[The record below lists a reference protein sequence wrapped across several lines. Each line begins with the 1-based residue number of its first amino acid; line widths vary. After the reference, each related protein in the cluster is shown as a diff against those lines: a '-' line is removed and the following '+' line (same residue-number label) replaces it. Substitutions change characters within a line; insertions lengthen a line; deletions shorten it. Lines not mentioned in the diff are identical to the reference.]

1 MAFNSSA
8 LSAGLGS
15 MLQGI
20 QQTAQQK
27 LQLAQ
32 MERQQRIENENLL
45 HQRAME
51 DLARQGTTEQ
61 VLNTKLVNPTQRR
74 ILETQAT
81 LGERLL
87 PSQVRGAELG
97 VIGQDIANRSNLF
110 NLNEILPQQKEGM
123 FNANRIS
130 KVQGNIAE
138 GTQDANI
145 TLAKQVPEGNKFTA
159 TTKLRAGF
167 DDPLKTIQS
176 ALAVLNS
183 PTMSL
188 ADKTA
193 AYKEYNTARTTL
205 AAMPGYVQ
213 SAEALPS
220 LFGDT
225 TGMRAD
231 YMKRLGA
238 KEGETDMAAA
248 IQRYAPERKAPTM
261 ADTLERYNIVPGII
275 QGVMMNGATNPSPD
289 FIDRGNFKVDPVQG
303 PSGTYKTPTLNT
315 KRMAESLLPNL
326 SAQITQAAR
335 VSNVPEMQLWS
346 EGFGLQPKHF
356 KNGKVNINDP
366 EVKTIVAGK
375 MAIGFIQNE
384 KVQEALLRTN
394 QGYDQTMQ
402 QNLSAYLASI
412 NKNVAKANIEA
423 TLKQLAYPL
432 INNYTSAF
440 EKANTEYNKILTEIR
455 NVFNVDPKL
464 ATVEALIA
472 TVKDK
477 NNKARIDQATRLIAE
492 RDRVGGVVQQ
502 SITTFADETAE
513 KDVVIRA
520 SNAIKQLFNAGYA
533 PAPTQSGGTTGAIA
547 PPGVAP
553 PAGGVQPGINANTP
567 IAPATFVPRN
577 QP

>member
-51 DLARQGTTEQ
+51 DLSRQGTTEQ

-97 VIGQDIANRSNLF
+97 VIGQDITNRANLF

-248 IQRYAPERKAPTM
+248 IQRYAPERKAPTV
-261 ADTLERYNIVPGII
+261 ADTLERFNIAPGII
-275 QGVMMNGATNPSPD
+275 QGIMAAAASVPNDS
-289 FIDRGNFKVDPVQG
+289 FIDRGTYTVDPVTG
-303 PSGTYKTPTLNT
+303 PKGTYKTPSLNVNKMASMNIDKLASMMEHSSRANGIPLATLW
-315 KRMAESLLPNL
+315 K
-326 SAQITQAAR
+326 
-335 VSNVPEMQLWS
+335 
-346 EGFGLQPKHF
+346 EGFGLTDAQLKD
-356 KNGKVNINDP
+356 GKANLGSA
-366 EVKTIVAGK
+366 EVKKIIAGK
-375 MAIGFIQNE
+375 MAMGFIADP
-384 KVQEALLRTN
+384 KIQEAVLRTN
-394 QGYDQTMQ
+394 PGYEESIKN
-402 QNLSAYLASI
+402 NLAVYLASQT
-412 NKNVAKANIEA
+412 KGVAKEQINA

-432 INNYTSAF
+432 INTWTSAWQDAQ
-440 EKANTEYNKILTEIR
+440 KALNETNKKAVDI
-455 NVFNVDPKL
+455 FNVDPKDGVL
-464 ATVEALIA
+464 EALITKLKQQGDA
-472 TVKDK
+472 NRAAQAQRLLDERNRLGSLLSQSVKTFSDV
-477 NNKARIDQATRLIAE
+477 QAEPDPSTRA
-492 RDRVGGVVQQ
+492 
-502 SITTFADETAE
+502 A
-513 KDVVIRA
+513 
-520 SNAIKQLFNAGYA
+520 NAINMLVQSGFVGTGT
-533 PAPTQSGGTTGAIA
+533 PTPGAPTPGTPPPAGTIRPGISGGTS
-547 PPGVAP
+547 
-553 PAGGVQPGINANTP
+553 
-567 IAPATFVPRN
+567 IAPATFVPN
-577 QP
+577 NTGP